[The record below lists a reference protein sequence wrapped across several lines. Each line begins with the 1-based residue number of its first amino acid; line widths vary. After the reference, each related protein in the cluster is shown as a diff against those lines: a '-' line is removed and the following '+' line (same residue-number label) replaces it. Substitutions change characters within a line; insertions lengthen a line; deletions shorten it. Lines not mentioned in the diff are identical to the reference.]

1 MNLLALEGMN
11 DATTVLFV
19 FLIGVLIIFLGMT
32 VIILTL
38 QIMGKVFDKINN
50 KSKKESKP
58 VIVSQQPEQEAKT
71 QEVDEKI
78 KAAII
83 GAIYMYYLNE
93 GSDCEFVVRKIK
105 RI

>member
-11 DATTVLFV
+11 DITTVLFV
-19 FLIGVLIIFLGMT
+19 LLMGT
-32 VIILTL
+32 VIVFVGMAVIVFIL
-38 QIMGKVFDKINN
+38 QMMGKIFDKIG
-50 KSKKESKP
+50 SAPKKEIKTVE
-58 VIVSQQPEQEAKT
+58 VIQEPQT